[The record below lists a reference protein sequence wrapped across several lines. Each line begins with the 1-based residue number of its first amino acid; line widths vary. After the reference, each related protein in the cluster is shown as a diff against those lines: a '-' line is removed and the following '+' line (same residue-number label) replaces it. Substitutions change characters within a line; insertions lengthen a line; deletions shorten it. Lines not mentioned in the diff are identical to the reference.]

1 MNRARIYVE
10 GACRSYSVWTYRR
23 DMKLMMIFKENC
35 LGQFQT
41 KRAALRAVR
50 KHNRVIDAKETA

>member
-10 GACRSYSVWTYRR
+10 GACRSYSVWT
-23 DMKLMMIFKENC
+23 DSPITGDKKDC
-35 LGQFQT
+35 LGSFQT